1 MMSEDAQIMNKN
13 AIILLVDDTP
23 ANLNLLVDTLDK
35 SGFDILVA
43 TSGEQTL
50 ERCTQIT
57 PDLILLDVMLP
68 GIDGFE
74 TCKRLKDDPRT
85 QGIPVIF
92 MTALAD
98 PRDKLRG
105 FEAGGVDYVTKPIQ
119 PSEVKARI
127 HTQLTLHRLQRDLED
142 RVKAR
147 TAELSEALT
156 EVEQLKQKLEHENTW
171 LRSELQAHQPY
182 GDIIGQSPPV
192 KQLVTQIE
200 LVAPTDAS
208 VLALGESGTGK
219 ELVAREIHRHSSRAS
234 KPIIKV
240 NCGAIPKTLYESE
253 LFGHIKGAFTGA
265 VRDRQGRFEA
275 ADGGT
280 LFLDEVG
287 EIPLELQSKL
297 LRVLQEGTFSRV
309 GEQRMRQVNVRIIA
323 ATNRDLKKAAQEGT
337 FREDLY
343 YRLNVF
349 PIRVPPLRE
358 RRSDV
363 PLLAAYF
370 IEQASLRMGLT
381 NPPNLP
387 EEELERLKRYNWP
400 GNIRELQNV
409 VERAVIM
416 SRAHGGRLSFA
427 SLGGDDQ
434 ISSPIESAFANGDTP
449 HSAPTI
455 LTEDQITELQRSNTL
470 RALEAARW
478 RIRGDGGAAERLGLK
493 PTTLASR
500 VKRWGL
506 KEEHEQL
513 N

>member
-280 LFLDEVG
+280 LFLDELG
-287 EIPLELQSKL
+287 NLSAAGQMKL
-297 LRVLQEGTFSRV
+297 LRVLQSGEFERLGSNVTRKVDVRV
-309 GEQRMRQVNVRIIA
+309 VS
-323 ATNRDLKKAAQEGT
+323 ATNADLSAAIDDGA
-337 FREDLY
+337 FRQDLY
-343 YRLNVF
+343 FRLNV
-349 PIRVPPLRE
+349 IELRLPDLAD
-358 RRSDV
+358 RPDDIV
-363 PLLAAYF
+363 PLAEHFIARFSPDPHRPAWRLRADARDLLASY
-370 IEQASLRMGLT
+370 T
-381 NPPNLP
+381 
-387 EEELERLKRYNWP
+387 WP
-400 GNIRELQNV
+400 GNVRELQNRIQRATLV
-409 VERAVIM
+409 SDGEVIAAEHLGLSPEEVARALDEARAADPSPDDAERREVLEVLQRNNEVI
-416 SRAHGGRLSFA
+416 SRA
-427 SLGGDDQ
+427 
-434 ISSPIESAFANGDTP
+434 
-449 HSAPTI
+449 
-455 LTEDQITELQRSNTL
+455 
-470 RALEAARW
+470 
-478 RIRGDGGAAERLGLK
+478 AAELGISRQRLYRKMERLDI
-493 PTTLASR
+493 TLNRNA
-500 VKRWGL
+500 
-506 KEEHEQL
+506 
-513 N
+513 